1 MAAGAEP
8 IECDGEATQ
17 IATGGVAVMD
27 GFKDGFKAIVIVGQ
41 SGGIG
46 QHRQASLSSP
56 HSVAYAFNAFS
67 SALAFVRRT
76 KSQKVVVEFGVEIE
90 TLDFYDAMKAL
101 EVPVVFS
108 ANSLRPTDLPDFDI
122 RVSNVI
128 YGDQSLA
135 RKPAGVRIYRP
146 APEPEVHS
154 PTSA

>member
-1 MAAGAEP
+1 M
-8 IECDGEATQ
+8 GEATQ
-17 IATGGVAVMD
+17 IAARGVAVM
-27 GFKDGFKAIVIVGQ
+27 DGFKAIVIVGQ
-41 SGGIG
+41 SGETGL
-46 QHRQASLSSP
+46 HRHASLSSP
-56 HSVAYAFNAFS
+56 HMVAYAFNAFS
-67 SALAFVRRT
+67 AALAFVRRT

-108 ANSLRPTDLPDFDI
+108 ANILRPADLADFDI

-128 YGDQSLA
+128 YGDQSLE
-135 RKPAGVRIYRP
+135 RRPAGIKIYRP